1 MQRVLDVP
9 EGIEVHVFDYDTD
22 GVDDGLLSADY
33 SGNACVV
40 AIYSSEHCAPEMLDS
55 SMSH

>member
-1 MQRVLDVP
+1 MDVP